1 MEITIYGKVYDLENY
16 KHPGGK
22 EILKLCENEK
32 DCTALFESYPVVM
45 NMCRD
50 KGYKFTG
57 REHIM
62 AFGTE
67 RCV

>member
-1 MEITIYGKVYDLENY
+1 MD
-16 KHPGGK
+16 
-22 EILKLCENEK
+22 
-32 DCTALFESYPVVM
+32 
-45 NMCRD
+45 MCRD

-57 REHIM
+57 RAHIM

>member
-1 MEITIYGKVYDLENY
+1 MIPAGYDR
-16 KHPGGK
+16 P
-22 EILKLCENEK
+22 
-32 DCTALFESYPVVM
+32 ALFESYPVVM
-45 NMCRD
+45 NYCRD

>member
-1 MEITIYGKVYDLENY
+1 M
-16 KHPGGK
+16 
-22 EILKLCENEK
+22 LKFNTWMMPAG
-32 DCTALFESYPVVM
+32 DDRPALFESYPVVM
-45 NMCRD
+45 NYCRD
-50 KGYKFTG
+50 NGYKFTG

>member
-1 MEITIYGKVYDLENY
+1 MPAGDDK
-16 KHPGGK
+16 P
-22 EILKLCENEK
+22 
-32 DCTALFESYPVVM
+32 ALFESYPVVM
-45 NMCRD
+45 DMCRD

-57 REHIM
+57 RAHIM